1 MEGKN
6 TDIEK
11 VVDVISR
18 RLKKIN
24 DNAVKGIV
32 KAKLTDSFADILQ
45 TLDSKRDR
53 DILEAIIAKITSV
66 ESVVSIKG
74 AQLKGSV
81 GKHHATLNTSLKTFK
96 DIKVPITPKIF
107 FCLDEW
113 LCHAEQNDEKIFV
126 FDQNW
131 NFL

>member
-1 MEGKN
+1 MEGKD

-18 RLKKIN
+18 RLIKIN

-53 DILEAIIAKITSV
+53 DILEAIIPK
-66 ESVVSIKG
+66 
-74 AQLKGSV
+74 
-81 GKHHATLNTSLKTFK
+81 
-96 DIKVPITPKIF
+96 IKV
-107 FCLDEW
+107 
-113 LCHAEQNDEKIFV
+113 
-126 FDQNW
+126 
-131 NFL
+131 